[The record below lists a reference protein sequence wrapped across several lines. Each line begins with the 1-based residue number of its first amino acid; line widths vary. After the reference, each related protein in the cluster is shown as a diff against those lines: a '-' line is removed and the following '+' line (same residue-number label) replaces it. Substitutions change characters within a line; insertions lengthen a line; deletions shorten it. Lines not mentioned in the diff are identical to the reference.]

1 MMMKPNLRAN
11 LFMWFCIPA
20 RLFLAW
26 LPQIMPRHLRKL
38 GLIVSM
44 MAAGTLYLAV
54 TNGRMN
60 ALESGGKTW
69 WAPFRFIHGS
79 LLAAAAVMLFKNN
92 GNASL
97 PLAIDAII
105 GIAAFFTE
113 RLDLPK

>member
-1 MMMKPNLRAN
+1 MTPNLRAI
-11 LFMWFCIPA
+11 LFIWFCIPT

-26 LPQIMPRHLRKL
+26 LPQVMPRHLRKL

-60 ALESGGKTW
+60 AVESGGKTW
-69 WAPFRFIHGS
+69 WAPFRFIHGA
-79 LLAAAAVMLFKNN
+79 LLSAAAAMLIKNDK
-92 GNASL
+92 NASL
-97 PLAIDAII
+97 PLAIDAMI

-113 RLDLPK
+113 RIDLPK